1 MIVDIICR
9 LYINKILSQHTMI
22 KCKEYKNGK
31 GKFEIEIDFTGLSM
45 LESETKI
52 QDSINEVGNMMTEKR
67 LKEFDADG
75 SPIIIGDVK
84 MTTKGLYMGGYETPF
99 GQIEVER
106 HLYQTNNGG
115 KTYCPL
121 NENARII
128 KKTCT
133 PKLAKTISNK
143 YSNLAAGE
151 VVTDMSENHSRDLTR
166 SYIQDVSEFVG
177 SIVNAKEEEWHYE
190 IPKINDA
197 ISTVGIS
204 MDGACVLILKDGYRE
219 VMTGAITLYNKEGI
233 RMHSLYYAVEPEQ
246 GKQRFFNKMKS
257 AINEI
262 KGQFP
267 DALYIGV
274 SDGAKDL
281 WKFLKKHTSE
291 QILDYYHASEYL
303 SEASHGIYPKDEKE
317 RKKWLD
323 DAYSSLKHDS
333 YYPTKVISEM
343 KNASRKKLKDAYKEK
358 LESAITYFKN
368 NKSRMKYA
376 ENLER
381 NLPIGSGV
389 IEAACK
395 TIVKSRL
402 CRTGMKWKS
411 NGVKIVLSLRA
422 MIKSSGKWN
431 LFWNKI
437 NNIGVPVVT

>member
-1 MIVDIICR
+1 MI
-9 LYINKILSQHTMI
+9 T
-22 KCKEYKNGK
+22 CKEYKDGK

-52 QDSINEVGNMMTEKR
+52 QESINEAGNIMTEKR
-67 LKEFDADG
+67 LLEFDVDG
-75 SPIIIGDVK
+75 SPIMIGEVK
-84 MTTKGLYMGGYETPF
+84 MTTKGLYTGEYETPY
-99 GQIEVER
+99 GQIVVAR
-106 HLYQTNNGG
+106 HLYKTNNGG
-115 KTYCPL
+115 KTFCPL

-143 YSNLAAGE
+143 YASLAAGE
-151 VVTDMSENHSRDLTR
+151 VVTDMSENHSRELTR
-166 SYIQDVSEFVG
+166 SYIKDISEFVG
-177 SIVNAKEEEWHYE
+177 TIVNAKEESWNYE
-190 IPKINDA
+190 VPKITDT
-197 ISTVGIS
+197 ISTIGIS
-204 MDGACVLILKDGYRE
+204 MDGASVLILKDGYRE
-219 VMTGAITLYNKEGI
+219 VMTGAITLYNKEGD
-233 RMHSLYYAVEPEQ
+233 RMHSLYYAVEPEH
-246 GKQRFFNKMKS
+246 GKKRFFDKMES
-257 AINEI
+257 AISKI
-262 KGQFP
+262 KIQFP
-267 DALYIGV
+267 DALCIGI

-303 SEASHGIYPKDEKE
+303 SEASHGVFPKDEKG
-317 RKKWLD
+317 RKEWLD
-323 DAYSSLKHDS
+323 DAYSSLKHNSD
-333 YYPTKVISEM
+333 YPAAVVLEM
-343 KNASRKKLKDAYKEK
+343 KEASLKKIKTADKEK
-358 LESAITYFKN
+358 LEAAITYFKN
-368 NKSRMKYA
+368 NKSRMQYA
-376 ENLER
+376 KNLKR

-437 NNIGVPVVT
+437 NNIGVPIVA